1 MVLLVSSLVL
11 TGTAMA
17 HKSPVKVKPAAEEAP
32 AGECSVRTLPSFV
45 DQGEFGEAGS
55 IADVVQV
62 SCGPVYAGQM
72 VKISSEELYNRCG
85 GHLTWSA
92 PYPYSP
98 VSGSSFTVQLDDA
111 GNATAVL
118 WAGPSCASG
127 ESLIS
132 VHLVEAPYT
141 TSTTSF
147 MVLPPASSPPGVT
160 ASPAGEIEDATY
172 GSVGTIV
179 QVEFPS
185 VDAERR
191 VDINAEQLYARCL
204 VAPHL
209 TWVGADAKVLGEG
222 ETVEVKLDNDGNA
235 FVVLL
240 GGASCASGDSEIEAS
255 LVEAPYTTYTT
266 NFTIIPPQPM
276 EKPAFSIEKLQEIPG
291 SGSGY
296 SAGPLT
302 GKLGQTVDYEI
313 VVRNTGPVA
322 ETFAE
327 FHDARCDPGTIT
339 GGPGSSQVAP
349 GEATTYTCSHVLTSV
364 GNYVNEATVTG
375 SSADGTRVTH
385 TSNQV
390 VVDVP
395 AEPAF
400 TIEKLQEISGVGAAF
415 TSSPLTGKL
424 GQTVDYEIIVTNSGN
439 EALTFSG
446 FTDAHCDAGTIAGG
460 PGEAPLQ
467 PGASAT
473 YTCSHVLSSVGSY
486 VNEATAT
493 GTPPGEAPIIHTSH
507 PVEVNVP
514 PGGAY
519 FMIQKLQEIAGS
531 TGGFTTSSVT
541 GTLGQTVD
549 YEIIVTNAGDVAL
562 TFSGLTDAHCDA
574 GTIAGGPGE
583 TPLQPGAS
591 TMYTCSHVLN
601 SVGSYVNE
609 ATVTGTPPGEAPI
622 TQTSNAVAAL
632 VPAQAPAPS
641 TATSSPSPTPSTATS
656 SPSPTPASGVAA
668 VCELSEPATVL
679 RGASG
684 PKRATFAVQIRS
696 AGIKQITFYLD
707 GRKLKILKGSQA
719 KGGKFTI
726 EINPAKLSYG
736 AHKVSAKTIMIDSKC
751 KPLARSSVFVRPHSA
766 RVTPKFTG

>member
-1 MVLLVSSLVL
+1 MERRGLLAALIVLLVSSFVL

-17 HKSPVKVKPAAEEAP
+17 HESSVRVKPAAEEAG

-62 SCGPVYAGQM
+62 SCEPVFAGQM
-72 VKISSEELYNRCG
+72 VKISSEELYDRCG

-92 PYPYSP
+92 PYPYDP
-98 VSGSSFTVQLDDA
+98 ASGASFSTQLDDA

-147 MVLPPASSPPGVT
+147 MVLPPAGSPPGVT
-160 ASPAGEIEDATY
+160 ATPAGEIENATY

-179 QVEFPS
+179 QVEFPT
-185 VDAERR
+185 VDAEHR

-209 TWVGADAKVLGEG
+209 IWVGADAKVLGEG

-240 GGASCASGDSEIEAS
+240 GAASCASGDSEIEAS

-266 NFTIIPPQPM
+266 NFTIIPPQAM
-276 EKPAFSIEKLQEIPG
+276 EKPAFAIEKLQEIQG
-291 SGSGY
+291 GAGY
-296 SAGPLT
+296 VTGPLN

-327 FHDARCDPGTIT
+327 FHDAHCDPGTIA
-339 GGPGSSQVAP
+339 GGPGSSPVAP

-364 GNYVNEATVTG
+364 GSYVNEATVTG

-390 VVDVP
+390 VVDV
-395 AEPAF
+395 ASEPGF
-400 TIEKLQEISGVGAAF
+400 TIEKLQEISGVGTAF

-424 GQTVDYEIIVTNSGN
+424 GQTVDYEILVTNTGN
-439 EALTFSG
+439 EALTLSG
-446 FTDAHCDAGTIAGG
+446 FTDAHCDTGTIAGG
-460 PGEAPLQ
+460 PGETPLQ
-467 PGASAT
+467 PGAST
-473 YTCSHVLSSVGSY
+473 TFTCSHVLESVGAY
-486 VNEATAT
+486 VNEATVT
-493 GTPPGEAPIIHTSH
+493 GTPQGEPPIIHTSK

-519 FMIQKLQEIAGS
+519 FTIQKLQEIAGS

-541 GTLGQTVD
+541 GVLGQTVD

-562 TFSGLTDAHCDA
+562 TFSGFSDAHCDA
-574 GTIAGGPGE
+574 GTIAGGPGA
-583 TPLQPGAS
+583 TPLQPGES
-591 TMYTCSHVLN
+591 TTYTCSHVLN

-622 TQTSNAVAAL
+622 TQTSNAVAAV
-632 VPAQAPAPS
+632 VPAQAAAPII
-641 TATSSPSPTPSTATS
+641 TTTTHGPTGE
-656 SPSPTPASGVAA
+656 SGVAPFCA
-668 VCELSEPATVL
+668 INEPATVL
-679 RGASG
+679 RGATG
-684 PKRATFAVQIRS
+684 PKRAAFSVQIRS
-696 AGIKQITFYLD
+696 VGIKQITFYLD
-707 GRKLKILKGSQA
+707 GRKLKTLKSSQA
-719 KGGKFTI
+719 RGGKFTV

-736 AHKVSAKTIMIDSKC
+736 AHKVTAKTVMSDSSC
-751 KPLARSSVFVRPHSA
+751 EPLARASVFVRPHAA
-766 RVTPKFTG
+766 RVKPKFTG

>member
-1 MVLLVSSLVL
+1 MERRGLLAALIVLLVSSFVL

-17 HKSPVKVKPAAEEAP
+17 HESSVRVKPAAEEAG

-62 SCGPVYAGQM
+62 SCEPVFAGQM
-72 VKISSEELYNRCG
+72 VKISSEELYDRCG

-92 PYPYSP
+92 PYPYDP
-98 VSGSSFTVQLDDA
+98 ASGASFSTQLDDA

-147 MVLPPASSPPGVT
+147 MVLPPAGAPPGGT
-160 ASPAGEIEDATY
+160 ATPAGEIENATY

-179 QVEFPS
+179 QVEFPT
-185 VDAERR
+185 VDAEHR

-209 TWVGADAKVLGEG
+209 IWVGADAKVLGEG

-240 GGASCASGDSEIEAS
+240 GAASCASGDSEIEAS

-266 NFTIIPPQPM
+266 NFTIIPPQAM
-276 EKPAFSIEKLQEIPG
+276 EKPAFAIEKLQEIQG
-291 SGSGY
+291 GAGY
-296 SAGPLT
+296 VTGPLN

-327 FHDARCDPGTIT
+327 FHDAHCDPGTIA
-339 GGPGSSQVAP
+339 GGPGSSPVAP
-349 GEATTYTCSHVLTSV
+349 GEATTYTCSHLLTSV
-364 GNYVNEATVTG
+364 GSYVNEATVTG

-390 VVDVP
+390 VVDV
-395 AEPAF
+395 ASEPGF
-400 TIEKLQEISGVGAAF
+400 TIEKLQEISGVGTAF

-424 GQTVDYEIIVTNSGN
+424 GQTVDYEILVTNTGN
-439 EALTFSG
+439 EALTLSG
-446 FTDAHCDAGTIAGG
+446 FTDAHCDT
-460 PGEAPLQ
+460 
-467 PGASAT
+467 
-473 YTCSHVLSSVGSY
+473 
-486 VNEATAT
+486 
-493 GTPPGEAPIIHTSH
+493 
-507 PVEVNVP
+507 
-514 PGGAY
+514 
-519 FMIQKLQEIAGS
+519 
-531 TGGFTTSSVT
+531 
-541 GTLGQTVD
+541 
-549 YEIIVTNAGDVAL
+549 
-562 TFSGLTDAHCDA
+562 

-591 TMYTCSHVLN
+591 TTFTCSHVLE
-601 SVGSYVNE
+601 SVGSYVN
-609 ATVTGTPPGEAPI
+609 
-622 TQTSNAVAAL
+622 
-632 VPAQAPAPS
+632 
-641 TATSSPSPTPSTATS
+641 
-656 SPSPTPASGVAA
+656 
-668 VCELSEPATVL
+668 
-679 RGASG
+679 
-684 PKRATFAVQIRS
+684 
-696 AGIKQITFYLD
+696 
-707 GRKLKILKGSQA
+707 
-719 KGGKFTI
+719 
-726 EINPAKLSYG
+726 
-736 AHKVSAKTIMIDSKC
+736 
-751 KPLARSSVFVRPHSA
+751 
-766 RVTPKFTG
+766 